1 MFTQWSWT
9 MKSFICHAWREQSGI
24 ELFSNR
30 VISSSWVNLK
40 TYIRMTGVTSYNN
53 ISQCQCHGYSYTR
66 RRIRYHCIVRSS
78 AVDLCLHAGIY
89 ISSVIVKTWW
99 PKDFFSFARWMWFW
113 YRFVAVLEVRQ
124 QNHVTA
130 KPWQRWCTRSGV
142 SVATY
147 FVLTG
152 YRPSSEQGRL
162 VLNTCIPMG
171 LFTRESSRE
180 LQFSSLHAMWTRLNS
195 CDPYTCKKSRSQVS
209 WF

>member
-1 MFTQWSWT
+1 MLTQWSWT

-89 ISSVIVKTWW
+89 ISSVIVKIWW

-113 YRFVAVLEVRQ
+113 YRFVAVLEPCYSKALTTLMHTVRR
-124 QNHVTA
+124 
-130 KPWQRWCTRSGV
+130 QRRDLLRTDWLQTEQWTRS
-142 SVATY
+142 
-147 FVLTG
+147 L
-152 YRPSSEQGRL
+152 SSEHVYSNGSVHTRVQSR
-162 VLNTCIPMG
+162 TPIQ
-171 LFTRESSRE
+171 FT
-180 LQFSSLHAMWTRLNS
+180 S
-195 CDPYTCKKSRSQVS
+195 CDVNAA
-209 WF
+209 